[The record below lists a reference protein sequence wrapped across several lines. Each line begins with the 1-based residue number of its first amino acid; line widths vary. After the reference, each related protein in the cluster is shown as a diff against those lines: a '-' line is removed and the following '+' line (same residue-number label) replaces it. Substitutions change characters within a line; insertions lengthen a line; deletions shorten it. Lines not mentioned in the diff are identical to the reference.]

1 MRYELRDKKQIFIIH
16 ISYLKKEMTK
26 NIYLIGMP
34 SSGKSTLGRQLAKLL
49 NYTFVDLDSRIET
62 AESKKVSEIFEIKG
76 EDYFRKIENDHLKK
90 IQKDNSL
97 IIATGGG
104 TPCFF
109 DGMDFIKKNG
119 ISVFLDVS
127 PTKLVERM
135 KSSNKKV
142 RPLFDM
148 EDKHLLEALTEK
160 YNSRLKFYQQAD
172 ITIQG
177 ETDAE
182 TIIWLMEKE
191 FEKK

>member
-62 AESKKVSEIFEIKG
+62 AESKKISEIFEIKG
-76 EDYFRKIENDHLKK
+76 EDYFRKIENEQLKK
-90 IQKDNSL
+90 IQKDSNL